1 MNCVL
6 MTFWGPSQ
14 TVVTLGYRSLVR
26 VTKPGLVM
34 DRVMGTYHLG
44 RVEHPGVV
52 RTQGLSRLFE

>member
-14 TVVTLGYRSLVR
+14 TAVTLGYWSLVR
-26 VTKPGLVM
+26 VTEPGLVK
-34 DRVMGTYHLG
+34 DEVMGTYLLG

-52 RTQGLSRLFE
+52 RTQGLSTLFE